1 MDSYKITEALRRR
14 LDIER
19 LRPMQA
25 KMMDTRSSAVML
37 AAPTGSG
44 KTVAF
49 GCYMLRRVGEP
60 CGKVQAVVTVP
71 SRELALQVS
80 DVVRRMASGLKTTTV
95 YGGHR
100 VADELPTL
108 TPCPDIII
116 ATPGRL
122 LDLLQ
127 RGALEIHD
135 PATVV
140 VDEFDKTLDLGFADE
155 MQRLMRRIGRPGSLV
170 LTSATPMDHAEL
182 PQWAQ
187 RPGCQTLDYSAPA
200 EKSGHLDRVEVE
212 SPVRDKAET
221 LADLLCAISDAGQRR
236 TIVFVNHRESAERLH
251 ELLRRDGIESAL
263 YHGGLQQTDREAAVA
278 RLRGGSVPVLV
289 ATDLA
294 ARGLDIE
301 GGIDAVVHY
310 HMPPYRRRL
319 DPPQR
324 PHRAQR
330 SRRHRIC
337 HHRRRGEHTRL
348 CGHRPTLAA
357 RSPRRTGYSG
367 PDGHPPHQ
375 RRPQRKD
382 IEGRR
387 RGLHH
392 SPHRSK
398 GERHRPDNRQRP
410 LHPHSRP
417 PTGRRHRHS
426 RLFAPQTQRE
436 ARAHHPPLT
445 HPDLSIKA

>member
-19 LRPMQA
+19 IRPMQA

-140 VDEFDKTLDLGFADE
+140 VD
-155 MQRLMRRIGRPGSLV
+155 
-170 LTSATPMDHAEL
+170 
-182 PQWAQ
+182 
-187 RPGCQTLDYSAPA
+187 
-200 EKSGHLDRVEVE
+200 
-212 SPVRDKAET
+212 
-221 LADLLCAISDAGQRR
+221 
-236 TIVFVNHRESAERLH
+236 
-251 ELLRRDGIESAL
+251 
-263 YHGGLQQTDREAAVA
+263 
-278 RLRGGSVPVLV
+278 
-289 ATDLA
+289 
-294 ARGLDIE
+294 
-301 GGIDAVVHY
+301 
-310 HMPPYRRRL
+310 
-319 DPPQR
+319 
-324 PHRAQR
+324 
-330 SRRHRIC
+330 
-337 HHRRRGEHTRL
+337 
-348 CGHRPTLAA
+348 
-357 RSPRRTGYSG
+357 
-367 PDGHPPHQ
+367 
-375 RRPQRKD
+375 
-382 IEGRR
+382 
-387 RGLHH
+387 
-392 SPHRSK
+392 
-398 GERHRPDNRQRP
+398 
-410 LHPHSRP
+410 
-417 PTGRRHRHS
+417 
-426 RLFAPQTQRE
+426 
-436 ARAHHPPLT
+436 
-445 HPDLSIKA
+445 

>member
-19 LRPMQA
+19 IRPMQA

-155 MQRLMRRIGRPGSLV
+155 MRRLMRRIGRPGSLV
-170 LTSATPMDHAEL
+170 LTSATPMGHAEL

-187 RPGCQTLDYSAPA
+187 RPGCQTLDYRAPA

-221 LADLLCAISDAGQRR
+221 LADLLCALSDAGQRR

-310 HMPPYRRRL
+310 HMPPTADDWTHRNGRTARNGADGTVYVITAEGENIPDYVVTDRRWQPAPR
-319 DPPQR
+319 DG
-324 PHRAQR
+324 
-330 SRRHRIC
+330 
-337 HHRRRGEHTRL
+337 RGIQAPMATLHINAGRKEKISKGDAVGYITAHTDL
-348 CGHRPTLAA
+348 NGSDIGLITVNDHSTLIAVARQAA
-357 RSPRRTGYSG
+357 DTV
-367 PDGHPPHQ
+367 
-375 RRPQRKD
+375 
-382 IEGRR
+382 IAAC
-387 RGLHH
+387 
-392 SPHRSK
+392 SPHKLK
-398 GERHRPDNRQRP
+398 GKRVRIT
-410 LHPHSRP
+410 L
-417 PTGRRHRHS
+417 
-426 RLFAPQTQRE
+426 L
-436 ARAHHPPLT
+436 
-445 HPDLSIKA
+445 